1 MHRQLWLIFLAAS
14 FLYTSYG
21 LSPDK
26 MAEEYDEMK
35 SRGDHRGVHNTVAVP
50 ARSIRSVRDSE
61 DKEYLQ
67 KILSQLPEQSEPTL
81 TRRKR
86 SLRGG
91 SVVMRKKR
99 AKQQVKRTAINF
111 RDMKSLIPVSQANDP
126 FTPRYEQLGKREVKH
141 PITDPRNEVGAVGES
156 VDKKRS
162 LFLANLLFM
171 QSEQK
176 MPQPLE
182 TLFTDS
188 LM

>member
-1 MHRQLWLIFLAAS
+1 MYRTFSMIFLAAS
-14 FLYTSYG
+14 LLYTSYG
-21 LSPDK
+21 LSKDGMKDAHDELKSMASHNIQDK
-26 MAEEYDEMK
+26 LEILAK
-35 SRGDHRGVHNTVAVP
+35 LK
-50 ARSIRSVRDSE
+50 RSFKVSDGNE
-61 DKEYLQ
+61 LLGE
-67 KILSQLPEQSEPTL
+67 ILPKLPKQSESTL
-81 TRRKR
+81 IRQKR

-91 SVVMRKKR
+91 SVSLRRKR

-111 RDMKSLIPVSQANDP
+111 ADMKSLLPVSQANNP
-126 FTPRYEQLGKREVKH
+126 FTPGYEQLGKREAKRPV
-141 PITDPRNEVGAVGES
+141 DPRDEVSAVGES

-188 LM
+188 FM